1 MPWMKHPDLEGEA
14 KPVSQAQFD
23 LLYEARGWELTD
35 RPLGFGETPASLPQ
49 MPEGPPPAPV
59 DHEAMSKDQLLSE
72 ARKREVDVPSSATTK
87 SDIAKVINDSATK
100 PEES

>member
-1 MPWMKHPDLEGEA
+1 MPWMRHPDIDGE
-14 KPVSQAQFD
+14 PVRVNDTQFE
-23 LLYEARGWELTD
+23 LLYEPRGWELTD
-35 RPLGFGETPASLPQ
+35 RPLGFGETPASLPSE
-49 MPEGPPPAPV
+49 PLGPPPAPV
-59 DHEAMSKDQLLSE
+59 DPDAMTRDDLIAE